1 MQKSEKIYSNVKRA
15 KSMKSILVGTCKAA
29 LYMAGLIFLQW
40 AITGFGT
47 LERIDIV
54 GVLAVGAILRHFV
67 DKEEN
72 KR

>member
-1 MQKSEKIYSNVKRA
+1 
-15 KSMKSILVGTCKAA
+15 MKSIFVGTCKAA
-29 LYMAGLIFLQW
+29 LYMAGLIFTQW

-67 DKEEN
+67 DKEET
-72 KR
+72 KYK

>member
-1 MQKSEKIYSNVKRA
+1 
-15 KSMKSILVGTCKAA
+15 MKSILVGTCKAS
-29 LYMAGLIFLQW
+29 LYMAGLIFTQW

-47 LERIDIV
+47 LEKIDIA
-54 GVLAVGAILRHFV
+54 GVLAVGAILRHFI